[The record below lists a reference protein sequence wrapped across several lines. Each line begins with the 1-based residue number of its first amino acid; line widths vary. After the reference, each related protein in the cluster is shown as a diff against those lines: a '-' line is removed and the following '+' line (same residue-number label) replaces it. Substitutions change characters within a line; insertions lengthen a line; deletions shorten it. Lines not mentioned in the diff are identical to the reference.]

1 MQETMHFSYFIG
13 FSASSHIFKLL
24 YLNTLL
30 HTTTQQTSFTKSKY
44 FAWFYDHN
52 YVHLFMQENAAEV

>member
-1 MQETMHFSYFIG
+1 MIYIYVLYF
-13 FSASSHIFKLL
+13 
-24 YLNTLL
+24 NTLL
-30 HTTTQQTSFTKSKY
+30 NKTQQTSFTEFKY